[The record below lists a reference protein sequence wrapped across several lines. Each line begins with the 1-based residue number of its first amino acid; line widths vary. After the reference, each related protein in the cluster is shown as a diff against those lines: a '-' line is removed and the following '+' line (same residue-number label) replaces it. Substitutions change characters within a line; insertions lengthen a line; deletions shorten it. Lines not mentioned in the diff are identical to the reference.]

1 MSGMAE
7 AEPLSLRRNGQEVGT
22 EQLSQLKVRPIP
34 ARAWQDD
41 CALKAVPKIQ
51 PVDPW
56 QCAFL
61 WAEQEEGYEVAK
73 KPRHWENAAPKNLIQ
88 LIFS

>member
-1 MSGMAE
+1 M
-7 AEPLSLRRNGQEVGT
+7 RRNGQEVGT
-22 EQLSQLKVRPIP
+22 EQLSQPKVSAAL

-41 CALKAVPKIQ
+41 CALQAAPKAQ

-61 WAEQEEGYEVAK
+61 WAELEGGYEVAK
-73 KPRHWENAAPKNLIQ
+73 MPWHWKNAAPKNLIQ